1 MPATL
6 ALLPERSP
14 RAHDSRSGSTPTR
27 CDLSHG
33 GSSLLDRLRRRD
45 EDACEDFVRTYAPR
59 MLAVARRLVRCEHAA
74 ADAVQEALLSAF
86 NSLDA
91 FHGQSQLWT
100 WLYRIVVNSCLMQLR
115 STGRRPALSLE
126 ALPHDSNGTNNAGR
140 SIVDASAPPLEQLT
154 REEFRAQVR
163 ACIRQLPHSYRT
175 ILQLRDIEEFDTDE
189 TAGILGI
196 SRSAVKTR
204 LHRART
210 ALRTLLEP
218 ALAEQSR

>member
-6 ALLPERSP
+6 ALLPECSTH
-14 RAHDSRSGSTPTR
+14 ANNSRSGSTPTS
-27 CDLSHG
+27 CLSHG
-33 GSSLLDRLRRRD
+33 GYSFLDRLRRRD
-45 EDACEDFVRTYAPR
+45 ADACEDFVRTYTPR
-59 MLAVARRLVRCEHAA
+59 MLAVARRLTRCEHAA

-91 FHGQSQLWT
+91 FHGQSQFWT

-115 STGRRPALSLE
+115 SSGRRPALSLE
-126 ALPHDSNGTNNAGR
+126 ALGHDSNGLDREGS
-140 SIVDASAPPLEQLT
+140 SIPDSSAPPLELLA
-154 REEFRAQVR
+154 RDEVRAQVR
-163 ACIRQLPHSYRT
+163 ECIRQLPTSYRT

-204 LHRART
+204 LHRARI
-210 ALRTLLEP
+210 ALRMLLEP
-218 ALAEQSR
+218 AIAEQCC

>member
-1 MPATL
+1 
-6 ALLPERSP
+6 
-14 RAHDSRSGSTPTR
+14 
-27 CDLSHG
+27 
-33 GSSLLDRLRRRD
+33 
-45 EDACEDFVRTYAPR
+45 
-59 MLAVARRLVRCEHAA
+59 MLAVARRLLRCEHAA

-115 STGRRPALSLE
+115 SSGRRPALSLD
-126 ALPHDSNGTNNAGR
+126 ALPHDSNSSAVEVR
-140 SIVDASAPPLEQLT
+140 SIADASAQPHEQLT

-163 ACIRQLPHSYRT
+163 ACIRLLPDRYRT
-175 ILQLRDIEEFDTDE
+175 ILQLRDMEEFDTDQ

-210 ALRTLLEP
+210 TLRTLLEP
-218 ALAEQSR
+218 ALAEQGC